1 MLTLRFF
8 ARLREAL
15 GAEDTLACEPG
26 WTVGAVRDALIARG
40 SRHAEVLGR
49 EQVLRCARNHQ
60 MCPEDT
66 PVQDGDEVAFFPPVT
81 GG

>member
-15 GAEDTLACEPG
+15 GPQETLDFTPG
-26 WTVGAVRDALIARG
+26 LTLGDVRDQLIARG
-40 SRHAEVLGR
+40 GRYAEVLAR
-49 EQVLRCARNHQ
+49 DQLLRCARNQQ
-60 MCPEDT
+60 MGPEDT
-66 PVQDGDEVAFFPPVT
+66 PLSDGDEVAFFPPVT